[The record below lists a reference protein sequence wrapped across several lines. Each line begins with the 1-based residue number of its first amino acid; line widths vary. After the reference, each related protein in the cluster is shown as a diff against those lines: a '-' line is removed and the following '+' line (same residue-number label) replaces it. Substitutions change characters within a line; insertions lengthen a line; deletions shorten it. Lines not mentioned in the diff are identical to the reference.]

1 MKETFLDLIDI
12 KATEADLQSLVA
24 MSDKDEL
31 AQSLRLLAM
40 YIALY
45 KANYGELP
53 TQSFENFLKDDIDA
67 ESAMI
72 FENGLQEAITMLNM
86 VLQTREPSDYEIAG
100 ITLN

>member
-1 MKETFLDLIDI
+1 MKELFIDLIDI
-12 KATEADLQSLVA
+12 KSTEADLQSLVA

-45 KANYGELP
+45 KENYGELP
-53 TQSFENFLKDDIDA
+53 TQSFEKFLNDDVDSD
-67 ESAMI
+67 SAKI
-72 FENGLQEAITMLNM
+72 FENGLLEAITMLNM
-86 VLQTREPSDYEIAG
+86 VLETRDPADYEVAG